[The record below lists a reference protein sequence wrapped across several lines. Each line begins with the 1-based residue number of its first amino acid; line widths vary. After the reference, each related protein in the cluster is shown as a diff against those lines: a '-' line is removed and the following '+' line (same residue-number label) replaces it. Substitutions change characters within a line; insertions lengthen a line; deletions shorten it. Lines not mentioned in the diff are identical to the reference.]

1 MKNTLRKV
9 LALTFAVMMI
19 VSLVGCK
26 SSQSSKIVALEEI
39 FATEE
44 YGIGFRSTDIA
55 FGLKVQEAFD
65 ALVAD
70 GTAAEISNTWFGED
84 TILKDAAFL
93 EETEAAADDDS
104 WTKIQQRGYFILGLD
119 ASFPPMGF
127 LNDQNEIVGF
137 DIDLAKAV
145 AAKLGI
151 EVKLQP
157 IDWSSKEMELD
168 NGNIDCI
175 WNGMTINQG
184 RLDTMYFTK
193 PYLANEQIILTGD
206 NSKITGKATLS
217 GKVVAAQS
225 GSSGLE
231 AVEADTAT
239 KDTFKELVTYD
250 DYVSAY
256 QDLKVGRIDALVID
270 SVVGYYLIAQDNG

>member
-1 MKNTLRKV
+1 MGRVFGVMLLILS
-9 LALTFAVMMI
+9 LA
-19 VSLVGCK
+19 
-26 SSQSSKIVALEEI
+26 VAP
-39 FATEE
+39 
-44 YGIGFRSTDIA
+44 
-55 FGLKVQEAFD
+55 
-65 ALVAD
+65 
-70 GTAAEISNTWFGED
+70 
-84 TILKDAAFL
+84 
-93 EETEAAADDDS
+93 AAAMTVRIGTES
-104 WTKIQQRGYFILGLD
+104 TY
-119 ASFPPMGF
+119 PPYEFRDESGA
-127 LNDQNEIVGF
+127 LVGF
-137 DIDLAKAV
+137 DVDLAKEAS
-145 AAKLGI
+145 KRLGR
-151 EVKLQP
+151 EAEFKA

>member
-1 MKNTLRKV
+1 MKLFRTLTALMIA
-9 LALTFAVMMI
+9 LALILSASALAEDT
-19 VSLVGCK
+19 SL
-26 SSQSSKIVALEEI
+26 
-39 FATEE
+39 
-44 YGIGFRSTDIA
+44 TD
-55 FGLKVQEAFD
+55 
-65 ALVAD
+65 LVA
-70 GTAAEISNTWFGED
+70 
-84 TILKDAAFL
+84 
-93 EETEAAADDDS
+93 
-104 WTKIQQRGYFILGLD
+104 RGKLVLGFD
-119 ASFPPMGF
+119 ASFPPMGYQDE
-127 LNDQNEIVGF
+127 NGDYVGF
-137 DIDLAKAV
+137 DLDTAKEV
-145 AAKLGI
+145 CNRLGV
-151 EVKLQP
+151 ELVLQP
-157 IDWSSKEMELD
+157 IDWAAKDLELD